1 MKEKPRNP
9 WKIAAIALICLV
21 VAGALFVL
29 FAMGAFNGLLYRNR
43 YDNRESDRLEY
54 AWYGSWGQVN
64 QPLALPEGWRQIV
77 QDSPF
82 RLGGLRMQYGLDEW
96 STRYRLKG
104 KTYPSID
111 GSTVMLP
118 MAVEFARQHLGLLDE
133 QDARLFAEFS
143 TTGVAYERLF
153 NLFDDVYSYGVN
165 EQGEWTSASTGRPLD
180 LFLGTL
186 YSDRELT
193 MAERN
198 GITPIA
204 KPICKDA
211 FVFITHRENPVESLT
226 IQQVK
231 GIFSGAITNWR
242 DVGGADEAIR
252 AFQREPGSGSQTGM
266 EDLVM
271 QGTPMAPAEMVGYV
285 DSMAG
290 LIEQVAEYR
299 NTPAGIGYT
308 YKYYIDNLYKNPDIK
323 ILQIEGVAPTQANI
337 IDETYPLSVNY
348 YGVIRAGEEEGP
360 GGLFL
365 EWILSAEGQVCVKQA
380 GTHQLTIDS

>member
-1 MKEKPRNP
+1 MKKEKKPRNP
-9 WKIAAIALICLV
+9 WKIATIALICLI
-21 VAGALFVL
+21 VAGGLAFAAAFGALFSKYT
-29 FAMGAFNGLLYRNR
+29 N
-43 YDNRESDRLEY
+43 DTREPDRLEY
-54 AWYGSWGQVN
+54 AWGNSWGQVN
-64 QPLALPEGWRQIV
+64 QPLALPGGWRQIV

-82 RLGGLRMQYGLDEW
+82 HLGELRMQYGLDEW
-96 STRYRLKG
+96 STRYRLEG

-133 QDARLFAEFS
+133 EDARLFAEFS
-143 TTGVAYERLF
+143 TTGAAYEKLF
-153 NLFDDVYSYGVN
+153 NLFDEAHSYAPD
-165 EQGEWTSASTGRPLD
+165 EQGEWIYAATGRPLD

-186 YSDRELT
+186 YSDREL
-193 MAERN
+193 AVARRN
-198 GITPIA
+198 GVAPA
-204 KPICKDA
+204 ARPICKDA

-226 IQQVK
+226 IEQVK
-231 GIFSGAITNWR
+231 GIFSGAVTNWR
-242 DVGGADEAIR
+242 DVGGADEPIR

-271 QGTPMAPAEMVGYV
+271 QGAPMAPAETVGYV

-290 LIEQVAEYR
+290 LIEQVAEYQ

-323 ILQIEGVAPTQANI
+323 ILQIEGIAPTQENI
-337 IDETYPLSVNY
+337 IAETYSLSVNY
-348 YGVIRAGEEEGP
+348 YGVIREGEEQGP

-365 EWILSAEGQVCVKQA
+365 DWILSAEGQECVKQA
-380 GTHQLTIDS
+380 GYVPIDNEQ